1 MKTII
6 KKTAIISALVMGAMS
21 LAPVVHAG
29 ATVKSN
35 FAGCTPER
43 TMYFSYTEKHTK
55 AVEFCEVDGGYRYTF
70 GPINKPEMQVVKKP
84 GDIGVISVGMTWGF
98 AMKNGNTF
106 YWISSDKYGETELVV
121 SKNDWIGG
129 KQLAAIPLDGDYGVY
144 ENRATEDKY
153 ARFAY

>member
-1 MKTII
+1 MKSII
-6 KKTAIISALVMGAMS
+6 NKTAILSALVLSA
-21 LAPVVHAG
+21 LAFSPVTQAG
-29 ATVKSN
+29 AGVKSN
-35 FAGCTPER
+35 FAGCTPEK

-70 GPINKPEMQVVKKP
+70 GPINKPEMQIVKMP

-106 YWISSDKYGETELVV
+106 YWISSSKFGDTELIV
-121 SKNDWIGG
+121 SKGDWIGG
-129 KQLAAIPLDGDYGVY
+129 KQLAAITLDGDYGTY